1 MNAANESSESRIWK
15 CPECGHVEEID
26 QDWLA
31 DHGEP
36 VCSECDWIWKFNPKT
51 EEYRNVSIP
60 RENDY

>member
-1 MNAANESSESRIWK
+1 MKADNNASESRIWK

-36 VCSECDWIWKFNPKT
+36 VCSCDCDMELQPKG
-51 EEYRNVSIP
+51 EGI
-60 RENDY
+60 